1 MKWRY
6 RNTVLV
12 IAVLANLC
20 QMSSRLVVSP
30 LVPDILETF
39 STSKTAVGLAFTGM
53 WMAYALAQF
62 PSGLLGARFGERRV
76 ILASFTLV
84 TVGSLSL
91 SAASSFPLFAFSVFF
106 LGGGAGLYFPVAASL
121 LSKLFEK
128 RGQALGFMTAAG
140 SFGGLVAP
148 IIGAYVGTRYGWRTA
163 ALLGASIA
171 VPLLVSV
178 VVRVRP
184 TEPDRPS
191 QPLRSRIDPVVILD
205 LLTTPRIV
213 YSIFLAA
220 AGTFTFQ
227 AVTTFF
233 PTFLV
238 EQYSFSTE
246 YAGVLF
252 GVIFLLST
260 FSQPLTGRLSDEVGR
275 DVVISGTML
284 VAISG
289 FFMVLNGAQEYGAIV
304 AVALLGTGM
313 SWFPVVVSRIMAVL
327 PEDDQGRGFGL
338 ARTAYMLLGA
348 LGSVVTGAVA
358 DSQGWVMAYGVVA
371 GLLVVSVGLVV
382 LNRASGSRL

>member
-1 MKWRY
+1 M
-6 RNTVLV
+6 
-12 IAVLANLC
+12 LANFC

-30 LVPDILETF
+30 LVPDIIETF
-39 STSKTAVGLAFTGM
+39 STSKTAVGIAFTGM
-53 WMAYALAQF
+53 WAAYALAQF

-76 ILASFTLV
+76 ILASLTLI
-84 TVGSLSL
+84 TVGSLIL
-91 SAASSFPLFAFSVFF
+91 SASSSFPLFAFSVFF

-128 RGQALGFMTAAG
+128 RGQALGFVTAAG

-148 IIGAYVGTRYGWRTA
+148 IIGAYVSTQYGWRTA
-163 ALLGASIA
+163 ALLGATIA
-171 VPLLVSV
+171 VPILVSV

-238 EQYSFSTE
+238 EQYSVSTE

-252 GVIFLLST
+252 GVIFLLSA
-260 FSQPLTGRLSDEVGR
+260 FSQPLTGRLSDEVGS
-275 DVVISGTML
+275 DAVIAGTML

-289 FFMVLNGAQEYGAIV
+289 FFMALNGVHEYGAIA

-327 PEDDQGRGFGL
+327 PEEDQGRGFGL

-358 DSQGWVMAYGVVA
+358 DSQGWVMAYGVVTGILA
-371 GLLVVSVGLVV
+371 VSVGLVV